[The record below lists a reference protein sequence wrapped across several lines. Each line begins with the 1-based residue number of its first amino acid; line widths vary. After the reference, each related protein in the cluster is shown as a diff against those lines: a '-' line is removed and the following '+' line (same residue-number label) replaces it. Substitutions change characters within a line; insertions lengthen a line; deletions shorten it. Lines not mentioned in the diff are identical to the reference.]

1 LINRKLLIFK
11 NIILIINIMNN
22 IFMLDKYKPKNSS
35 DLKGND
41 INIKFIK
48 KWLNIFKNNDNN
60 DLNNFKNGLLITG
73 DSGIGKTLTA
83 QLLLKEENFDIIEFN
98 ASELRSAKIIRE
110 KFKSLIN
117 GSNILKM
124 VNNTNKIGILMDEI
138 DSNSIDKGCL
148 KEIISYIE
156 NDLEYI
162 TNDTKKKN
170 KEIHINKYPIICI
183 CNSLSSTIKTL
194 NKACISINFQSP
206 NQKIILEFINKI
218 FQQEFIN
225 LDLKSKNLLITY
237 SQNDYRR
244 ILYILDNI
252 VSYFKKKKIS
262 FQDINSV
269 INTFAQKDLDI
280 SLYDNLNKIFN
291 EKMTVNEILHIYNY
305 DKTFIPL
312 LIHENFNRNLE
323 YNKIETNKNKIKR
336 MINYYNNV
344 IEGINI
350 ESSLHENNNWELT
363 EYVGIFSCV
372 SANYELNNNIFN
384 TKTNKYTDIDSSPVF
399 SKINYKFYNL
409 KLINSICKKLD
420 IKTSNF
426 QDFTFSLYKYFIFN
440 KISYNK
446 DFKEFIHYLK
456 KKINFTEFDK
466 IIKLSYL
473 YEQYKNTY
481 TAKKKKELEIIF
493 TQDFK

>member
-1 LINRKLLIFK
+1 
-11 NIILIINIMNN
+11 MNN

-218 FQQEFIN
+218 FQQE
-225 LDLKSKNLLITY
+225 L
-237 SQNDYRR
+237 
-244 ILYILDNI
+244 
-252 VSYFKKKKIS
+252 
-262 FQDINSV
+262 
-269 INTFAQKDLDI
+269 
-280 SLYDNLNKIFN
+280 
-291 EKMTVNEILHIYNY
+291 
-305 DKTFIPL
+305 
-312 LIHENFNRNLE
+312 
-323 YNKIETNKNKIKR
+323 
-336 MINYYNNV
+336 
-344 IEGINI
+344 
-350 ESSLHENNNWELT
+350 
-363 EYVGIFSCV
+363 
-372 SANYELNNNIFN
+372 
-384 TKTNKYTDIDSSPVF
+384 
-399 SKINYKFYNL
+399 
-409 KLINSICKKLD
+409 
-420 IKTSNF
+420 
-426 QDFTFSLYKYFIFN
+426 
-440 KISYNK
+440 
-446 DFKEFIHYLK
+446 
-456 KKINFTEFDK
+456 
-466 IIKLSYL
+466 
-473 YEQYKNTY
+473 
-481 TAKKKKELEIIF
+481 
-493 TQDFK
+493 